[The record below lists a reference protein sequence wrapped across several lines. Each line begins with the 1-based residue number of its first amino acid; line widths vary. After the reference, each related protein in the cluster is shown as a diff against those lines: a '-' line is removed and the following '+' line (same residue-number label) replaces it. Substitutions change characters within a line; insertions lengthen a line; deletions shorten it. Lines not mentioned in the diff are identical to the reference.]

1 MKRFLFNLKL
11 MQEKMLFQ
19 YFPSFPLL
27 PWESV
32 SVVTKFPRNLVENVR
47 SNKFPFGKSVP
58 LTPGQYFPF
67 THIRP
72 RLSLSFLLL
81 LFYIICVPFPPRK
94 RTFLLLSLFRPATAR
109 PPQTSLPP
117 LELVPELIQHHHN
130 HPTHSSMSP
139 STTRTEPAVPLSPPE
154 RVLVRV
160 CGCLAIAH
168 LIIEQT

>member
-1 MKRFLFNLKL
+1 MGIRVCGDKVSSELGGKCAKQQIPVRKIRSFNTRTIFSIYPHQATSFSLFPFIIILYYL
-11 MQEKMLFQ
+11 CA
-19 YFPSFPLL
+19 FPSTEENFPA
-27 PWESV
+27 
-32 SVVTKFPRNLVENVR
+32 
-47 SNKFPFGKSVP
+47 
-58 LTPGQYFPF
+58 
-67 THIRP
+67 
-72 RLSLSFLLL
+72 SL
-81 LFYIICVPFPPRK
+81 Y
-94 RTFLLLSLFRPATAR
+94 RPATAR